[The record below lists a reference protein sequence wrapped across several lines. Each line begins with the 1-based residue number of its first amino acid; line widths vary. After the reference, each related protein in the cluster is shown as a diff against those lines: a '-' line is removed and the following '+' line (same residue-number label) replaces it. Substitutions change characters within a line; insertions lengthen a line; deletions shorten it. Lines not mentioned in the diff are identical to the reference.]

1 MQENLVQILHVFEN
15 HWITIYGLKIKNIN
29 NKKTIKSFE
38 KMINSTSSQFK
49 VDIISVQQ
57 QPNTT
62 DCCIFAI
69 AIATDLLYGN
79 SLSNVSHKHENTC
92 LFV

>member
-1 MQENLVQILHVFEN
+1 
-15 HWITIYGLKIKNIN
+15 
-29 NKKTIKSFE
+29 
-38 KMINSTSSQFK
+38 MINSTSSQFK

-57 QPNTT
+57 QPNTI

-79 SLSNVSHKHENTC
+79 SLSNV
-92 LFV
+92 

>member
-1 MQENLVQILHVFEN
+1 
-15 HWITIYGLKIKNIN
+15 
-29 NKKTIKSFE
+29 
-38 KMINSTSSQFK
+38 MINSTSSQFK

-57 QPNTT
+57 QPNTI

-79 SLSNVSHKHENTC
+79 SLSNVSYKHENTC